1 MTAPL
6 YVAVPAHL
14 FEPDAS
20 SGHGRVWTTVL
31 GILRRRGVQ
40 IEPVDASSRRRS
52 RIRARRRPDVW
63 LTTVSERPLDV
74 AEPVVAMLHG
84 AAWPL
89 EESLFQHVPRDFAE
103 PFIAATEALLATASL
118 VIVPSEYARRGLA
131 RGYGMGP
138 DEVFVVPLGV
148 DAHSFTPARR
158 GGAELAAA
166 AFGRRLPYV
175 LFVSIPS
182 IRQKNLAGLRA
193 AMGEL
198 AARGLPH
205 GLVIAGGTA
214 GGESPEELAAIVE
227 EIPGTIGRVAWLGH
241 VDDARLAGLMA
252 ECSAFCLPSLF
263 DSFPL
268 GVLEAMACGA
278 PVVVSDRGGLPELV
292 GDAAL
297 VVEPTRASI
306 GVALERVV
314 TDPELAASLGA
325 AGRTRAEAMTWERTA
340 DGWLE
345 VLWRAARA
353 G

>member
-1 MTAPL
+1 M
-6 YVAVPAHL
+6 VHGVP
-14 FEPDAS
+14 
-20 SGHGRVWTTVL
+20 
-31 GILRRRGVQ
+31 
-40 IEPVDASSRRRS
+40 
-52 RIRARRRPDVW
+52 
-63 LTTVSERPLDV
+63 
-74 AEPVVAMLHG
+74 
-84 AAWPL
+84 WPL
-89 EESLFQHVPRDFAE
+89 EESVFEYVPRAFAE

-118 VIVPSEYARRGLA
+118 VIVPSEYARRGIA
-131 RGYGMGP
+131 CGYGMGP
-138 DEVFVVPLGV
+138 EKVFVVPLGV
-148 DAHSFTPARR
+148 DVHSFSPARR

-198 AARGLPH
+198 AARGFPH

-227 EIPGTIGRVAWLGH
+227 EIPGTTGRVAWLGH
-241 VDDARLAGLMA
+241 VDDAQLAGLMA

-278 PVVVSDRGGLPELV
+278 PVVVSDRGGMPALV

-297 VVEPTRASI
+297 VVEPTPASI
-306 GVALERVV
+306 AAGLERVL
-314 TDPELAASLGA
+314 TEPELTARLRA
-325 AGRTRAEAMTWERTA
+325 AGRARAETMTWDRTA

-345 VLWRAARA
+345 VLSRAAER

>member
-1 MTAPL
+1 
-6 YVAVPAHL
+6 
-14 FEPDAS
+14 
-20 SGHGRVWTTVL
+20 
-31 GILRRRGVQ
+31 
-40 IEPVDASSRRRS
+40 
-52 RIRARRRPDVW
+52 
-63 LTTVSERPLDV
+63 VSERSLDV
-74 AEPVVAMLHG
+74 AEPVVGMVHG

-89 EESLFQHVPRDFAE
+89 EESLFDYVPRAFAE

-118 VIVPSEYARRGLA
+118 VIVPSEYGRLGLE
-131 RGYGMGP
+131 RGYGLGP
-138 DEVFVVPLGV
+138 EKVFVVPLGV
-148 DAHSFTPARR
+148 DAHSFSPARR

-198 AARGLPH
+198 AARRFPH

-214 GGESPEELAAIVE
+214 GGESPEELGAIVE
-227 EIPGTIGRVAWLGH
+227 EIPGTTGRVAWLGQ
-241 VDDARLAGLMA
+241 VDDAQLAGLMA

-278 PVVVSDRGGLPELV
+278 PVVVSDRGGLPALV

-297 VVEPTRASI
+297 VVEPTPASI
-306 GVALERVV
+306 GAGLERVL
-314 TDPELAASLGA
+314 TEPELAARLRA
-325 AGRTRAEAMTWERTA
+325 AGRARAETMTWDRTA

-345 VLWRAARA
+345 VLRRAAER